1 MTKCEVFGVYLID
14 FKINEGGELS
24 NKHYGLVLTKMSSS
38 DKTFLVAPM
47 TSKKRNKRYRGGIT
61 VICEKYQNNPSA
73 KKAFIQLR
81 KIREVSIKRL
91 LSNKKYSLDEEDA
104 KRLKV
109 AFHKFFKHLELDMGK
124 LKKTTSGAKEF

>member
-14 FKINEGGELS
+14 FKENEGGEMS
-24 NKHYGLVLTKMSSS
+24 NKHYGLVLTEISNS
-38 DKTFLVAPM
+38 DRTFLVAPM
-47 TSKKRNKRYRGGIT
+47 TSKKRNKKYRGGIT

-91 LSNKKYSLDEEDA
+91 LSNKKYTLDEEDIE
-104 KRLKV
+104 KLKIS
-109 AFHKFFKHLELDMGK
+109 FNKFFRHIIE
-124 LKKTTSGAKEF
+124 

>member
-47 TSKKRNKRYRGGIT
+47 TSKKRNKRYKGRT
-61 VICEKYQNNPSA
+61 NLCSWKLCFYD
-73 KKAFIQLR
+73 
-81 KIREVSIKRL
+81 KIEI
-91 LSNKKYSLDEEDA
+91 
-104 KRLKV
+104 
-109 AFHKFFKHLELDMGK
+109 
-124 LKKTTSGAKEF
+124 

>member
-73 KKAFIQLR
+73 KKAFIQL
-81 KIREVSIKRL
+81 
-91 LSNKKYSLDEEDA
+91 SNKKYSLDEEDA
-104 KRLKV
+104 NRLKV
-109 AFHKFFKHLELDMGK
+109 AFHKFFKHLELDMENK
-124 LKKTTSGAKEF
+124 IR

>member
-1 MTKCEVFGVYLID
+1 M
-14 FKINEGGELS
+14 
-24 NKHYGLVLTKMSSS
+24 GLVLTKISSS

-47 TSKKRNKRYRGGIT
+47 TSKKRNKKYRGGIT

-91 LSNKKYSLDEEDA
+91 LSNKKYSLDEDDTN
-104 KRLKV
+104 KLKM
-109 AFHKFFKHLELDMGK
+109 AFHKFFKHLEFRYVK
-124 LKKTTSGAKEF
+124 LKKTTLGAKEF

>member
-1 MTKCEVFGVYLID
+1 MGD
-14 FKINEGGELS
+14 W
-24 NKHYGLVLTKMSSS
+24 
-38 DKTFLVAPM
+38 
-47 TSKKRNKRYRGGIT
+47 GGII

-104 KRLKV
+104 NRLKV

-124 LKKTTSGAKEF
+124 LKKATSGAKEF

>member
-47 TSKKRNKRYRGGIT
+47 MSKKR
-61 VICEKYQNNPSA
+61 
-73 KKAFIQLR
+73 
-81 KIREVSIKRL
+81 
-91 LSNKKYSLDEEDA
+91 NKKYSLDEEDTN
-104 KRLKV
+104 KLKV
-109 AFHKFFKHLELDMGK
+109 TFHKFFKHLELDM
-124 LKKTTSGAKEF
+124 EN